1 MLLTTPLIKWTKK
14 TYPDQKIGL
23 ICRKGLGQAFLEL
36 GLIDYYWEVE
46 KGHRGSYQKVIQS
59 LKNFEVNQ
67 WISPHTSLR
76 TALMTFQVKA
86 KNKISFKK
94 NWNFLFF
101 NTRVHHDQAYPES
114 IRLLNLI
121 RHLNPHLQNLFQ
133 ELAPAKSYI
142 SKNAASEL
150 LPPPSWSDPGLCIQ
164 PDLIA
169 DKKVQYKIDQKYNF
183 RNAVALFPGSVWAT
197 KMWKKEKFIQLG
209 KSLQANGYQVVI
221 MGGRDEVELGSEV
234 ALHIPGALQLCGQ
247 TTILESLL
255 ILTNVKLV
263 IGNDSSSS
271 HMAAL
276 MNRPVVSFFGPTV
289 LRFGYRPW
297 AQKVKVFEV
306 EGLSCR
312 PCGAHGPQVCPLG
325 HHKCMQDLDITFQNI
340 ESYLS

>member
-46 KGHRGSYQKVIQS
+46 KGHRSSYQKVIQS
-59 LKNFEVNQ
+59 LKSFEVNH
-67 WISPHTSLR
+67 WISPHTSIR
-76 TALMTFQVKA
+76 TALMTAQVKA
-86 KNKISFKK
+86 HNKISFKK

-101 NTRVHHDQAYPES
+101 NSRVSHDKSYPES

-121 RHLNPHLQNLFQ
+121 RHLNPELNSHLQQ
-133 ELAPAKSYI
+133 LAPANQYI
-142 SKNAASEL
+142 SKNSDSEL
-150 LPPPSWSDPGLCIQ
+150 IPPPFWSDPGFCVS
-164 PDLIA
+164 PELIVN
-169 DKKVQYKIDQKYNF
+169 KKMQYKIDQKFNIK
-183 RNAVALFPGSVWAT
+183 NAVALFPGSVWAT

-209 KSLQANGYQVVI
+209 KLIQSRGFQVVI
-221 MGGRDEVELGSEV
+221 MGGRDEIELGNEV
-234 ALHIPGALQLCGQ
+234 AAQIPGALQLCGQ

-255 ILTNVKLV
+255 MLTNVKLV

-297 AQKVKVFEV
+297 TQKVKVFEV
-306 EGLSCR
+306 ENLDCR
-312 PCGAHGPQVCPLG
+312 PCGAHGPQICPLG
-325 HHKCMQDLDITFQNI
+325 HHKCMQDLNINFQNI
-340 ESYLS
+340 ESYLN